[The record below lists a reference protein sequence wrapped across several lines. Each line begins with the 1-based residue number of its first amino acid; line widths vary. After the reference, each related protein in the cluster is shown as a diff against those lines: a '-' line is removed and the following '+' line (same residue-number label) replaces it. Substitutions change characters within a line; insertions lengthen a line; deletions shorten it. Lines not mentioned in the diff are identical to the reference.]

1 MLARGIFVKY
11 LIPYLIATFLNLVVA
26 QTAWSQQAGYLRI
39 IHLNVGQGDAT
50 LIIGTNGKS
59 LLFDT
64 GLKGEARRNIIPVLK
79 TLGIQ
84 KLNYLMVSH
93 YDTDH
98 IAGVQ
103 AITPF
108 LDRSTISLDR
118 GISIET
124 NQFSNATYKKY
135 REIIKTTK
143 YQPVSVGD
151 AQTIDLGV
159 GVAVH
164 IVAAN
169 GMVEGGEKVPL
180 SKSHENAASVAL
192 YIRYGEF
199 DYFVAGD
206 LTSNGKGDPNVEA
219 ILAPLIPDIDVY
231 RVSHHGSLTSNSALL
246 LNALRP
252 EVAIVS
258 VGFNKGYM
266 LPKRE
271 VLERIAGNTATRPTQ
286 ALFMTNLGY
295 PGDNLSSILLRRMHV
310 ASGHVSIFTNGDHYF
325 VNGQIYATDGR

>member
-1 MLARGIFVKY
+1 MLAKGIIVKY
-11 LIPYLIATFLNLVVA
+11 LIISLMAAFMHISAA
-26 QTAWSQQAGYLRI
+26 QVAWSEQAGYLRI

-108 LDRSTISLDR
+108 LDSSTVSLDR
-118 GISIET
+118 GTSIET

-143 YQPVSVGD
+143 YQPVVVGD
-151 AQTIDLGV
+151 KQTIDLGQRV
-159 GVAVH
+159 VVH

-169 GMVEGGEKVPL
+169 GVVESGEKV
-180 SKSHENAASVAL
+180 SIKKSQENAASVAL

-219 ILAPLIPDIDVY
+219 ILAPLMPDVDVY
-231 RVSHHGSLTSNSALL
+231 RVSHHGSLTSNSTLL
-246 LNALRP
+246 LNVLRP

-258 VGFNKGYM
+258 VGFHKGYM
-266 LPKRE
+266 LPKKD
-271 VLERIAGNTATRPTQ
+271 VLERIAGNTAARPTQ

-295 PGDNLSSILLRRMHV
+295 PGDNLSKMLLSKMHV
-310 ASGHVSIFTNGDHYF
+310 ASGHVSIFTDGNHYF
-325 VNGQIYATDGR
+325 VNGQVYKTDGR

>member
-1 MLARGIFVKY
+1 MLARGIIVKY
-11 LIPYLIATFLNLVVA
+11 LIAYLIAILLYLFVA
-26 QTAWSQQAGYLRI
+26 QAAWSEQAAYLRI
-39 IHLNVGQGDAT
+39 LHLNVGQGDAT

-79 TLGIQ
+79 TLGIK

-108 LDRSTISLDR
+108 LDSNTISLDR

-124 NQFSNATYKKY
+124 NQFSNASYKKY

-143 YQPVSVGD
+143 YQPVIVGD
-151 AQTIDLGV
+151 AQTIDLGQ
-159 GVAVH
+159 GVVVH

-169 GMVEGGEKVPL
+169 GLVEGGEKVL
-180 SKSHENAASVAL
+180 ISKSHENAASVAL

-206 LTSNGKGDPNVEA
+206 LTSDAKGDPNVEA
-219 ILAPLIPDIDVY
+219 ILAPLMPDVDVY
-231 RVSHHGSLTSNSALL
+231 RVSHHASSTSNSALL
-246 LNALRP
+246 LNALLP

-258 VGFNKGYM
+258 VGFNKGYR
-266 LPKRE
+266 LPKKD
-271 VLERIAGNTATRPTQ
+271 VLERIAGNRATRPAQ
-286 ALFMTNLGY
+286 AIFMTNLGY
-295 PGDNLSSILLRRMHV
+295 PGDNLSTMLLSRMHV
-310 ASGHVSIFTNGDHYF
+310 ASGHVSIFTDGDHYF
-325 VNGQIYATDGR
+325 VNGQVYKTDGR

>member
-1 MLARGIFVKY
+1 MPARGIVLKY
-11 LIPYLIATFLNLVVA
+11 LITYLIATFLNLTVA
-26 QTAWSQQAGYLRI
+26 QAAWSKPADYLRI

-64 GLKGEARRNIIPVLK
+64 GLKGEAKRNILPVLK
-79 TLGIQ
+79 VLGI
-84 KLNYLMVSH
+84 KTLNYLMVSH

-103 AITPF
+103 AIRPF

-118 GISIET
+118 GISIKT
-124 NQFSNATYKKY
+124 NQFNKVTYKKY
-135 REIIKTTK
+135 REIVKTTN
-143 YQPVSVGD
+143 YQPVVVGD
-151 AQTIDLGV
+151 AQTIDLGE
-159 GVAVH
+159 GVVVH

-169 GMVEGGEKVPL
+169 GIVESGDKVPIK
-180 SKSHENAASVAL
+180 KSQENAASVAL

-206 LTSNGKGDPNVEA
+206 LTGNGEGNPDVEA
-219 ILAPLIPDIDVY
+219 ILAPLMSDVDVY
-231 RVSHHGSLTSNSALL
+231 RVSHHGSRTSNSAQF
-246 LNALRP
+246 LNVLRP

-266 LPKRE
+266 LPKKD
-271 VLERIAGNTATRPTQ
+271 VLERIAGNTATQPSQ
-286 ALFMTNLGY
+286 ALFMTSRGYLGK
-295 PGDNLSSILLRRMHV
+295 NLSTILLSRMHV
-310 ASGHVSIFTNGDHYF
+310 ASGHVSIFANGDHYF
-325 VNGQIYATDGR
+325 VNGQVYKTDGK